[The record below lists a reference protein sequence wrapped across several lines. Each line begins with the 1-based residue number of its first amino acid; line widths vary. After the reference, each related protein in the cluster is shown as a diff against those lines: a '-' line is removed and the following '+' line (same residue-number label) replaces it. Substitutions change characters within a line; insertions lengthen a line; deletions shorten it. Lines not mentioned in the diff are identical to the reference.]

1 MALTLEEVMAEI
13 DRIKEEYA
21 REDPDNAAQ
30 AISTFMLE
38 NDVPEDLYRNAM
50 SKVNEANYRGIAQ
63 SGLAGG
69 ETAGGDGTGV
79 VQLTPIRSGEGVN
92 YSLPPQYTLADVQV
106 AGRPMMN
113 EAQLSQYLPYDPYSI
128 EQRRAYELEGP
139 RAVTFYDRILNRPVP
154 VVSKGVDALGR
165 PTTGIIMGDA
175 ALASSGEMDI
185 SGVFPSTGMN
195 IEGSGL
201 GGTTVGLSGQQAV
214 TAGLPPGNTTG
225 TLLTTTGN
233 QFTTVDGVKTR
244 DDVLGTTG
252 GTPGTGDT
260 FVTDGSGNVIKST
273 EGTACPI
280 VAGVQ
285 FVTNSKGECVHPNT
299 LATLD
304 DTGNVVVTEGGDDEV
319 IITGGDPT
327 LCPVI
332 GGVQYVKDASGNCVA
347 PTITGGGGD
356 DDDDDDGGDTSL
368 TKVCPDGSVVGINET
383 CPIVDNRTQVQ
394 KDLQAIYLGSPNTE
408 IAGQRISDYANAMGG
423 LTSEQVVN
431 SINPVISQGGSGLI
445 DTGSVITAA
454 DVDEAVI
461 AGNFPLAG
469 TGSPVTTNLTDF
481 YTPESATGQGAYTNL
496 ESAYRVLDEGARQGM
511 TLDQIGASFG
521 LDAARTNQVL
531 TDVGIDPTTYATG
544 AGILSL
550 SSSPTAVG
558 SQLIQPAVAQ
568 VQQNLASMYD
578 PTTNPGYGYDLN
590 TANQVITQGL
600 AQGLNLDQIGASFGL
615 DPARTRQV
623 LSDVGVDT
631 TKIPGFREGGPAVDT
646 GEQSGGFFQSV
657 GRGISGLASYAK
669 DKMFGEVPEYMA
681 DTSEIRFS
689 GRPGSAY
696 REEYYGEGPTFEE
709 RLIREYGYPESPERP
724 GSADFSRES
733 RPTDRRDMPASS
745 ELLDARAHA
754 LGTALYGNEYG
765 GEASTAMGV
774 MGEEFDRTFDNA
786 SREDIAMDTRNNAV
800 GRKILRN
807 AGIMNTTRDL
817 TRMVDQQILDQLD
830 RIMDRPREERRAE
843 SPKEGPDLYFSRL
856 DPRTLTTTTD
866 PRGIVNATNYSRHP
880 GGN

>member
-21 REDPDNAAQ
+21 REDPDYAAQ
-30 AISTFMLE
+30 AISTFMLDNE
-38 NDVPEDLYRNAM
+38 VPEDLYRNAM

-79 VQLTPIRSGEGVN
+79 VQLTPIRSGEGVT
-92 YSLPPQYTLADVQV
+92 YSAIPDQYTLADVQV

-113 EAQLSQYLPYDPYSI
+113 ETQLSQYLPYDPYSI

-154 VVSKGVDALGR
+154 VVTKGFLPSGE
-165 PTTGIIMGDA
+165 PTTGITMGDA

-185 SGVFPSTGMN
+185 TSVFPSTGMN
-195 IEGSGL
+195 IMGSGL
-201 GGTTVGLSGQQAV
+201 GGTTVGLSAEQAAA
-214 TAGLPPGNTTG
+214 AGLPPGSSTGNILSTTG
-225 TLLTTTGN
+225 DNFVTPAGTLTTD
-233 QFTTVDGVKTR
+233 Q
-244 DDVLGTTG
+244 VLGTTG
-252 GTPGTGDT
+252 TGNFVFDT
-260 FVTDGSGNVIKST
+260 VTDDT
-273 EGTACPI
+273 
-280 VAGVQ
+280 
-285 FVTNSKGECVHPNT
+285 VT
-299 LATLD
+299 D
-304 DTGNVVVTEGGDDEV
+304 DT
-319 IITGGDPT
+319 
-327 LCPVI
+327 
-332 GGVQYVKDASGNCVA
+332 A
-347 PTITGGGGD
+347 
-356 DDDDDDGGDTSL
+356 L

-383 CPIVDNRTQVQ
+383 CPIVDSRTQVQ

-408 IAGQRISDYANAMGG
+408 IAGQRISDYANSMGG

-431 SINPVISQGGSGLI
+431 SINPVISQGGSGLL

-454 DVDEAVI
+454 DVDAAVV

-469 TGSPVTTNLTDF
+469 TGSPVTTNLTDL
-481 YTPESATGQGAYTNL
+481 YTPGAATGQGDYTNL
-496 ESAYRVLDEGARQGM
+496 ESAYRVLDEGARQGL
-511 TLDQIGASFG
+511 TLDQIGSQFG
-521 LDAARTNQVL
+521 LDAARTRQVL
-531 TDVGIDPTTYATG
+531 QDVGIDPSTYAAG
-544 AGILSL
+544 QGILSL
-550 SSSPTAVG
+550 PSTVTEVG
-558 SQLIQPAVAQ
+558 SQ
-568 VQQNLASMYD
+568 
-578 PTTNPGYGYDLN
+578 
-590 TANQVITQGL
+590 
-600 AQGLNLDQIGASFGL
+600 
-615 DPARTRQV
+615 R
-623 LSDVGVDT
+623 
-631 TKIPGFREGGPAVDT
+631 IPGFREGGPAVDT
-646 GEQSGGFFQSV
+646 GDQGGGFVEGLRSV

-689 GRPGSAY
+689 GRPGSTY

-733 RPTDRRDMPASS
+733 RPTGRMDMPATS
-745 ELLDARAHA
+745 EILDARAHA

-774 MGEEFDRTFDNA
+774 MGEEYDRTMDNA

-817 TRMVDQQILDQLD
+817 TRMVDQKILDQLD
-830 RIMDRPREERRAE
+830 RIMDRPIEERRAE

-856 DPRTLTTTTD
+856 DPKTLKTTTD
-866 PRGIVNATNYSRHP
+866 PSGIVNATNYSRHP
-880 GGN
+880 GGI

>member
-1 MALTLEEVMAEI
+1 MALTLDEVMAEI
-13 DRIKEEYA
+13 NRIKEEYA
-21 REDPDNAAQ
+21 EDPDSAAL
-30 AISTFMLE
+30 AISSFMVD
-38 NDVPEDLYRNAM
+38 NQVPEDLYRNAM
-50 SKVNEANYRGIAQ
+50 SKSNEANYRSIAREALSPGQ
-63 SGLAGG
+63 TGV
-69 ETAGGDGTGV
+69 EGDGTGV
-79 VQLTPIRSGEGVN
+79 VKLTPIRSGEGVT
-92 YSLPPQYTLADVQV
+92 YSAIPDQYTLADVQV

-113 EAQLSQYLPYDPYSI
+113 ESQLSQYLPYDPYNI

-154 VVSKGVDALGR
+154 VVTKGFLPSGE
-165 PTTGIIMGDA
+165 PTTGITMGDA

-185 SGVFPSTGMN
+185 TSVFPSTGMN
-195 IEGSGL
+195 IMGSGL
-201 GGTTVGLSGQQAV
+201 GGTTVGLSAEQAAA
-214 TAGLPPGNTTG
+214 AGLPPGSATGNILSTTG
-225 TLLTTTGN
+225 DNFVTPAGTLTTD
-233 QFTTVDGVKTR
+233 Q
-244 DDVLGTTG
+244 VLGTTG
-252 GTPGTGDT
+252 TGDFVFDT
-260 FVTDGSGNVIKST
+260 VTDD
-273 EGTACPI
+273 TA
-280 VAGVQ
+280 
-285 FVTNSKGECVHPNT
+285 
-299 LATLD
+299 
-304 DTGNVVVTEGGDDEV
+304 
-319 IITGGDPT
+319 
-327 LCPVI
+327 
-332 GGVQYVKDASGNCVA
+332 
-347 PTITGGGGD
+347 
-356 DDDDDDGGDTSL
+356 L

-445 DTGSVITAA
+445 DPGAVITTAE
-454 DVDEAVI
+454 VDEAVI

-481 YTPESATGQGAYTNL
+481 YTPESATGQGDYTNL
-496 ESAYRVLDEGARQGM
+496 ESAYRVLDEGARQGL
-511 TLDQIGASFG
+511 TLDQIGSQFG
-521 LDAARTNQVL
+521 LDAARTRQVL
-531 TDVGIDPTTYATG
+531 QDVGIDPSTYAAG
-544 AGILSL
+544 QGILSL
-550 SSSPTAVG
+550 PSTVTEVG
-558 SQLIQPAVAQ
+558 SQ
-568 VQQNLASMYD
+568 
-578 PTTNPGYGYDLN
+578 
-590 TANQVITQGL
+590 
-600 AQGLNLDQIGASFGL
+600 
-615 DPARTRQV
+615 R
-623 LSDVGVDT
+623 
-631 TKIPGFREGGPAVDT
+631 IPGFREGGPAVDT
-646 GEQSGGFFQSV
+646 GDQGGGFFQSV
-657 GRGISGLASYAK
+657 GRGISGLARYAK

-754 LGTALYGNEYG
+754 LGMALYGNEYG

-880 GGN
+880 GGI